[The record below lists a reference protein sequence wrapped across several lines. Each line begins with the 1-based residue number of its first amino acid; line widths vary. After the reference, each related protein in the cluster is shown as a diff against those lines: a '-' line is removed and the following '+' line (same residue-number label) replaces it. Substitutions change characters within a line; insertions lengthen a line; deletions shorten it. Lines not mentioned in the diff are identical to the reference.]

1 MTFSTYI
8 NKKYWTNCGNDTD
21 HLQKIDIEYEP
32 HVHRG
37 EDLKLSLSGIL
48 DKQITSGKI
57 NYTIFFNRFP
67 FFKGNIKLC
76 SELQCPLK
84 KGNMNFNTSFEIPEK
99 FPHGKFKI
107 QVIGIDQD
115 NQELFCVKIDFIID
129 KNGYPV
135 EPYTKNNF

>member
-1 MTFSTYI
+1 MEIFS
-8 NKKYWTNCGNDTD
+8 
-21 HLQKIDIEYEP
+21 KIKFSKSEIGSSIACSGTCLTIE
-32 HVHRG
+32 
-37 EDLKLSLSGIL
+37 K
-48 DKQITSGKI
+48 
-57 NYTIFFNRFP
+57 
-67 FFKGNIKLC
+67 FKGNIKLC